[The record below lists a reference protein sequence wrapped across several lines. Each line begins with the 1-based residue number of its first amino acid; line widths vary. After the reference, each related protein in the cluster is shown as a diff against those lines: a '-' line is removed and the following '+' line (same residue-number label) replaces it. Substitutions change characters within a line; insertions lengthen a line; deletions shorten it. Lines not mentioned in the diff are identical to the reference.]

1 VAGLES
7 AKSGLEPTR
16 MENMPRKTLPLSDAE
31 IRNAKAKDKAY
42 KLTDGRGL
50 YLEVLSTGGK
60 SWRFKY
66 VFASKEKRMVFGL
79 WPEVS
84 LKQARQRRDEA
95 RSLVAEGIDPGEKRK
110 QDKAEAVAQGEEDAN
125 TFEVV
130 AREWQAQQVRVW
142 SEGHAL
148 KVLSTMEQHLF
159 PAFGHI
165 PIARLRA
172 PDILPVLR
180 RVEEKGIAY
189 TAKRLRQYCEAVF
202 VYAIATGRAERN
214 VGADLRGALLPCR
227 VKNRPAIVEP
237 KAVGKL
243 LRAIDGYEGSPVT
256 LAAMK
261 LAPLLFVRPGE
272 LRQAEWAEIDLDA
285 EHGPQWVIP
294 AEKMKMRAAHIVP
307 LPRQA
312 VEIIT
317 ELHALTGDGRYLFPC
332 NRTKGRCM
340 SNMTINAALRRL
352 GYEQGEHCAHGFRAM
367 ASTLLNEQ
375 AWSSDVI
382 ERQLAHA
389 PRNKVRATY
398 NRAEHMPERRKMMQK
413 WADYLDSLKAGGKV
427 IPIHRE
433 NPG

>member
-1 VAGLES
+1 
-7 AKSGLEPTR
+7 
-16 MENMPRKTLPLSDAE
+16 MPRKASPLTD
-31 IRNAKAKDKAY
+31 IQIKNAKPQAKPW
-42 KLTDGRGL
+42 KLTDGGGL
-50 YLEVLSTGGK
+50 HILITPTGGK
-60 SWRFKY
+60 LWRLKY
-66 VFASKEKRMVFGL
+66 RHDGKEKLLSFGA
-79 WPEVS
+79 WPGVS
-84 LKQARQRRDEA
+84 LKRARERRDDA

-110 QDKAEAVAQGEEDAN
+110 QDKTDAKAQVEEISN

-130 AREWQAQQVRVW
+130 AREWQAQQVKVW
-142 SEGHAL
+142 SESHAI

-159 PAFGHI
+159 PAFGRI

-180 RVEEKGIAY
+180 RVEEKGIVY

-243 LRAIDGYEGSPVT
+243 LRAMDGYEGSPVT
-256 LAAMK
+256 LAALK
-261 LAPLLFVRPGE
+261 LAPMLFVRPGE

-285 EHGPQWVIP
+285 EYGPQWVIP

-307 LPRQA
+307 LSRQA

-317 ELHALTGDGRYLFPC
+317 ELHALTGTGRYLFPC

-375 AWSSDVI
+375 AWPSDVI

-413 WADYLDSLKAGGKV
+413 WADYLEALKAGGRV
-427 IPIHRE
+427 IPLHRE
-433 NPG
+433 YEARS

>member
-1 VAGLES
+1 M
-7 AKSGLEPTR
+7 AK
-16 MENMPRKTLPLSDAE
+16 KVLPLTDAA
-31 IRNAKAKDKAY
+31 IRNAKPQTKSF
-42 KLTDGRGL
+42 KLADGGGL
-50 YLEVLSTGGK
+50 YLEVLPAGGK
-60 SWRFKY
+60 SWRLKY
-66 VFASKEKRMVFGL
+66 RFAGQEKRLVFGL
-79 WPEVS
+79 WPDVS
-84 LKQARQRRDEA
+84 LKQARQLREDA

-110 QDKAEAVAQGEEDAN
+110 QDKAEAVAQAEETAN

-130 AREWQAQQVRVW
+130 AREWHAKQVKVW
-142 SEGHAL
+142 SEGHAE
-148 KVLSTMEQHLF
+148 KVLSTMEQYLF
-159 PAFGHI
+159 PSFGDV
-165 PIARLRA
+165 PIAQLRA
-172 PDILPVLR
+172 PVILPVLR
-180 RVEEKGIAY
+180 QVEEKGIAY

-202 VYAIATGRAERN
+202 TYAIASGLAERN
-214 VGADLRGALLPCR
+214 VGADLRGALTPCR

-243 LRAIDGYEGSPVT
+243 LRVIDGYEGSPIT
-256 LAAMK
+256 LAALK
-261 LAPLLFVRPGE
+261 LAALLFVRPGE
-272 LRQAEWAEIDLDA
+272 LRQAEWTEFDLDNPN
-285 EHGPQWVIP
+285 GPQWVIP
-294 AEKMKMRAAHIVP
+294 AEKMKMRAAHVVP
-307 LPRQA
+307 LARQA

-375 AWSSDVI
+375 GWPSDVI

-398 NRAEHMPERRKMMQK
+398 NRAEHLPERRRMMQK
-413 WADYLDSLKAGGKV
+413 WADYLDALKSGAKV

-433 NPG
+433 NVG